1 MDDDFNTAGGL
12 AAIFALVT
20 AANSYLSASGS
31 NAAVAVVLR
40 SSDMLVELCDVL
52 GIDVSH
58 EDTGEELPEELIDL
72 ARAQASFE
80 GDSANEAAA
89 ALLRAR
95 EEARAQKD
103 WKRADAIRDGISS
116 LGLIVEDTAA
126 GVRLRAKKSQ

>member
-1 MDDDFNTAGGL
+1 
-12 AAIFALVT
+12 
-20 AANSYLSASGS
+20 
-31 NAAVAVVLR
+31 
-40 SSDMLVELCDVL
+40 MLVELCDVL

-126 GVRLRAKKSQ
+126 GARLRAKKSQ